1 MRGLAANLVVF
12 ELSMLPM
19 MLPSLVFL
27 GMGIP
32 VRAGLFFYLPVCW
45 LGGMGVIFNTI
56 FRLCVGAA
64 GCRSARGQAFSS
76 SGDNGYL
83 LTTERAVA
91 ATGDFTAHRAL
102 GSTSC
107 AYGAM
112 GGVSIMGSAV
122 IFGSGGLVMP
132 MGRRGGGVVLL
143 GGLAGQLNG
152 FGSLA
157 PQDADAAMRVLR
169 ERQAAAREAG
179 GGVGGA
185 GIGGAATEAT
195 LGQVAMMGQRGPAM
209 GVPAA
214 LFGDGGVQQAYGNPY
229 YGRAPAPHAVPMSAP
244 LYGPTVAY
252 GGAPPAYGG
261 APPAY
266 GGAPPAY
273 VVAPPAAA
281 GAKPRFCGGCGA
293 AAADAG
299 DKFCSGCG
307 RPM

>member
-1 MRGLAANLVVF
+1 MRSLAANLVVF
-12 ELSMLPM
+12 ELSMLPI

-32 VRAGLFFYLPVCW
+32 VRAGFSFYFPVCW

-64 GCRSARGQAFSS
+64 GCRPARGQAFS

-91 ATGDFTAHRAL
+91 ATGDFAARRAL

-112 GGVSIMGSAV
+112 SGANIMGNAV
-122 IFGSGGLVMP
+122 VFGGGGLVMP
-132 MGRRGGGVVLL
+132 MGRRGGGVVL
-143 GGLAGQLNG
+143 GGLAGQLSG

-195 LGQVAMMGQRGPAM
+195 LGQVVAMGHRGPAM
-209 GVPAA
+209 GVPVGVPAA
-214 LFGDGGVQQAYGNPY
+214 LFGDGGVQQAYGDP
-229 YGRAPAPHAVPMSAP
+229 YGRAPAPHAVPTSTP
-244 LYGPTVAY
+244 FYGPTVAY
-252 GGAPPAYGG
+252 GGAPPAYG
-261 APPAY
+261 
-266 GGAPPAY
+266 
-273 VVAPPAAA
+273 VAPPAAA
-281 GAKPRFCGGCGA
+281 GAQPRFCGGCGA

-299 DKFCSGCG
+299 DKFCRGCG